1 MKFVGDSME
10 GFAFEKHYRVK
21 ELAGLWGLS
30 PKTVSRIFGSE
41 TGVIRVANEGKG
53 KRMYTTLSIPESVI
67 SRVHERLGENVR
79 SVVESFKPVRIIRL
93 RESAAVPRAGSRN
106 IRISSNGSRIKG
118 DDSSA
123 VLSLK

>member
-1 MKFVGDSME
+1 ME
-10 GFAFEKHYRVK
+10 GPAFEKHYRVK

-30 PKTVSRIFGSE
+30 PKTVSRIFAGE
-41 TGVIRVANEGKG
+41 AGVIRVANKG
-53 KRMYTTLSIPESVI
+53 KNKRKYATLSIPESVA
-67 SRVHERLGENVR
+67 SRVHERLGKNVR

-93 RESAAVPRAGSRN
+93 GEFAAAPLAGSRN

>member
-21 ELAGLWGLS
+21 EPAGLWCLS
-30 PKTVSRIFGSE
+30 SKTVSRIFASE
-41 TGVIRVANEGKG
+41 TGVVRVANEGKG
-53 KRMYTTLSIPESVI
+53 KRMYTTLSIPESVAA
-67 SRVHERLGENVR
+67 RVHERLGKNVR
-79 SVVESFKPVRIIRL
+79 GVVESSKPVRIIRL
-93 RESAAVPRAGSRN
+93 GESAAVPLAGSRN

-118 DDSSA
+118 DDSNA